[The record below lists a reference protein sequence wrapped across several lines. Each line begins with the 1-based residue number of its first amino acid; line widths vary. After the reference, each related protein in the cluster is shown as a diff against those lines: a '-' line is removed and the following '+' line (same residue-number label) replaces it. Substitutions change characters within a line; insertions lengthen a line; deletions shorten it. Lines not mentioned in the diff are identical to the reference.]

1 MNDHTNELPH
11 NVAQLSQQY
20 HSLEQLFQTK
30 YDMVQQ
36 KVLKSTEEIKQCFKS
51 YQNGLLEAHQ
61 TIISGIEN
69 AKQNAEGYLN
79 RIYSEL
85 QTINVDIEL
94 TLAREAIFQSER
106 MESILIQLNQIQEK
120 PETYGIT
127 KDIELQ
133 IVIPK
138 PPRYAR
144 FIIHQKIFK
153 WELRSSYFCQ
163 YPNEII

>member
-1 MNDHTNELPH
+1 MGLTQGTIVEPKLCSLCLSRHGRRQQSVYTCNHCSQAFCFDCMNDHTNELPH

-36 KVLKSTEEIKQCFKS
+36 EVLKSTEEIKQCFKS
-51 YQNGLLEAHQ
+51 YQNDLLAAHQ

-106 MESILIQLNQIQEK
+106 MESILI
-120 PETYGIT
+120 
-127 KDIELQ
+127 
-133 IVIPK
+133 
-138 PPRYAR
+138 
-144 FIIHQKIFK
+144 
-153 WELRSSYFCQ
+153 
-163 YPNEII
+163 